1 MPVEKEQKPK
11 SDLAKSFC
19 AFRKNCIWL
28 QNCYNIFNH
37 LYEDNDVKPIL
48 QQTAH
53 IFFDD
58 LNCILV
64 EYLFLLIGRL
74 TDPAGRGKKE
84 TLSILSIDRA
94 LMKKNLYSED
104 IRNLSVQLMK
114 YSKLLKPARNNLI
127 AHSNKAITLEGSVL
141 GAHSKTKMIQF
152 FQNLQK
158 YCDQVGHAVGEGAL
172 DFQTQAGEG
181 DVLDLIKALE
191 GHSSNA

>member
-1 MPVEKEQKPK
+1 MPVEKKQEPK

-19 AFRKNCIWL
+19 AFRENCIWL
-28 QNCYNIFNH
+28 QNCYNTFNH
-37 LYEDNDVKPIL
+37 LYEDDDVKPIL

-53 IFFDD
+53 LFFDD
-58 LNCILV
+58 LNRILI
-64 EYLFLLIGRL
+64 EYVFLLVGRL
-74 TDPAGRGKKE
+74 TDPAGRGMHE
-84 TLSILSIDRA
+84 TLSILNIDRA
-94 LMKKNLYSED
+94 LKKKNLYSED

-141 GAHSKTKMIQF
+141 GAHSKTEMIQF
-152 FQNLQK
+152 FQNLQE
-158 YCDQVGHAVGEGAL
+158 YCDQVGRAVGVDAL

-191 GHSSNA
+191 YHSNNA